1 MQVARRNGASIEQE
15 LIASGSIDADSYY
28 ATLARGLRLAFLSAI
43 SSSLVND
50 DKALDSQLL
59 QARCVR
65 LNYISKGMLA
75 IVPEARNLVMREPA
89 RLPREMGVGGL
100 LVFQLLIGGMLLSS
114 LTHP

>member
-1 MQVARRNGASIEQE
+1 
-15 LIASGSIDADSYY
+15 
-28 ATLARGLRLAFLSAI
+28 
-43 SSSLVND
+43 
-50 DKALDSQLL
+50 
-59 QARCVR
+59 
-65 LNYISKGMLA
+65 MLA